1 MARPA
6 TLLTLRG
13 ELLKRTRI
21 HCYTTPAS
29 VIIGSPRK
37 REVDMPLSQSSRA
50 QLLGPLLGSVC
61 LLPAGLAA
69 QQSTSNDLEEIV
81 VQATVLERSLDSVP
95 AAVSVID
102 QDEIQVGRQ
111 QLGLDESLTR
121 VPGLFMQNRY
131 NFARDLR
138 ISIRGFGARSAFGI
152 RGIKILVD
160 GIPETLPDGQGQVDS
175 IDLGA
180 TRRIEV
186 IRGPSSSLYGNAS
199 GGVISIT
206 SEEGPE
212 VPFISTRISSGDYGF
227 QRLQLKAGGQ
237 TERVNYLLSYSD
249 LEIEGYR
256 DHSDAE
262 NEQFSGRFRFD
273 LGNDSEFLAVVNTT
287 DQPISNDPGGINAAQ
302 AADDP
307 SSARDRNVAYD
318 TGEALDQT
326 RLGFVYTT
334 PLGEGG
340 ELSARSYF
348 VSRDFQNKL
357 PQFPVADAVS
367 IDRDF
372 SGLGLS
378 YSRSGT
384 LGGMPNR
391 LIVGFDTDNQDDA
404 RRRFRNNQG
413 TLEDLMFD
421 QSENVT
427 NWGIFLQNELA
438 VSESLLFTFG
448 LRYDEV
454 EFDVDDHFLSDGDDS
469 GSRTLDNVAPMAG
482 FVYALENDLS
492 LYGTISTAFEVPTTT
507 EFANPTGGGG
517 FNPNL
522 DPQKAT
528 NYEIG
533 LRRPFGERSF
543 FEIALFNIDVEDEL
557 ISFDADGRDFFQN
570 AGSSSRTGAELAIIA
585 NPTDR
590 IRTTL
595 SISYGDYKFE
605 DFRVLSFDAGGVA
618 TVEDDFSGS
627 RIPGTIKNQLFGE
640 IRYTHPSGYF
650 GAIDLLHIGEQ
661 FANNSNSVL
670 VDDYTVVN
678 LRFGAEK
685 AIGSTIVS
693 PFFGIN
699 NLTDERYNTDIRI
712 NAFGGRYYEPAPD
725 RNIYAGVAVRFDLR

>member
-1 MARPA
+1 
-6 TLLTLRG
+6 
-13 ELLKRTRI
+13 
-21 HCYTTPAS
+21 
-29 VIIGSPRK
+29 
-37 REVDMPLSQSSRA
+37 MPLSQSPRA
-50 QLLGPLLGSVC
+50 RLLGSLLGSVC
-61 LLPAGLAA
+61 LLPAGLVA
-69 QQSTSNDLEEIV
+69 QQSTTNDLEEIIV
-81 VQATVLERSLDSVP
+81 EATVLERSLDSVP

-138 ISIRGFGARSAFGI
+138 ISIRGFGARSNSGI

-160 GIPETLPDGQGQVDS
+160 GIPETLADGQGQVDS

-180 TRRIEV
+180 TSRIEV
-186 IRGPSSSLYGNAS
+186 IRGPSSSMYGNAS

-206 SEEGPE
+206 SEQGPE
-212 VPFISTRISSGDYGF
+212 VPFVSARVSSGDYGF

-249 LEIEGYR
+249 LEIDGYR
-256 DHSDAE
+256 DHSEAE
-262 NEQFSGRFRFD
+262 NEQFSGRFNFD
-273 LGNDSEFLAVVNTT
+273 LGNDSQFLAIVNTT
-287 DQPISNDPGGINAAQ
+287 DQPISQDPGGINAAQ

-307 SSARDRNVAYD
+307 SSARDRNVTYD

-357 PQFPVADAVS
+357 PQFPVADSVA

-372 SGLGLS
+372 SGLGVS
-378 YSRSGT
+378 YSRTGM

-404 RRRFRNNQG
+404 RQRFRNNQG
-413 TLEDLMFD
+413 TLGELLFD

-427 NWGIFLQNELA
+427 NWGIFLQNELT
-438 VSESLLFTFG
+438 VSDSLLVSFG

-454 EFDVDDHFLSDGDDS
+454 EFDVEDHFLSDGDDS
-469 GSRTLDNVAPMAG
+469 GTRTLDNVAPMAG
-482 FVYALENDLS
+482 LVYSLNDDVS
-492 LYGTISTAFEVPTTT
+492 LYGTISTAFEVPTAT

-522 DPQKAT
+522 DPQNAT

-533 LRRPFGERSF
+533 LRGSLGERSF
-543 FEIALFNIDVEDEL
+543 FEMAFFHIDVEDEL

-570 AGSSSRTGAELAIIA
+570 AGSSKRTGAELALVM

-590 IRTTL
+590 IRTSL
-595 SISYGDYKFE
+595 SISYGDYQFK

-618 TVEDDFSGS
+618 TVDDDFSGS
-627 RIPGTIKNQLFGE
+627 RIPGTVKNQLFGE
-640 IRYTHPSGYF
+640 LRYTHPSGYF

-661 FANNSNSVL
+661 FANNSNSVE
-670 VDDYTVVN
+670 VGSYTVLN
-678 LRFGAEK
+678 ARFGAEK
-685 AIGSTIVS
+685 TFGSTIIS

-712 NAFGGRYYEPAPD
+712 NAFGGRYFEPAPD
-725 RNIYAGVAVRFDLR
+725 RNIYAGVAIRFDLR